1 MSDLSCQ
8 SRNYFLACYSIAL
21 VQGNTILG
29 GSIRSRTLRHYI
41 NDAKQLFT
49 ALKIPTR
56 SHGNTDYIDI
66 IYTAV
71 KKYEKVANRRNMI
84 SDSMMTWLLSSSK
97 ESSLDSAT
105 SAIIDWIILGRYTGY
120 RKSEWCQSS
129 QTSFETVDEWPG
141 KPPRAMM
148 FGDFTF
154 LDGKERRISFN
165 TSCLTDDIYHV
176 IIQWRFQKNG
186 QNGEEVT
193 FTRDMVNPQ
202 YCPVLAACRIC
213 FRALRLSTPKNEP
226 IAVFS
231 GKNKRLFITDRLIT
245 KILRESA
252 MAVLNLGRDDKE
264 LSRWSTHSIRVT
276 AANLLH
282 RARFADSFIQK
293 RLRWRST
300 SFLGYLRNTI
310 YAGIQHSTGLHIS
323 DSNLPSMSERVYRK
337 EEPHETVLIFST

>member
-1 MSDLSCQ
+1 
-8 SRNYFLACYSIAL
+8 
-21 VQGNTILG
+21 V
-29 GSIRSRTLRHYI
+29 
-41 NDAKQLFT
+41 
-49 ALKIPTR
+49 
-56 SHGNTDYIDI
+56 HGNTDYTDI
-66 IYTAV
+66 VYDAV
-71 KKYEKVANRRNMI
+71 KKYETVENRRNMI
-84 SDSMMTWLLSSSK
+84 SDSMMTWLLFSSK
-97 ESSLDSAT
+97 KSSLDSAV
-105 SAIIDWIILGRYTGY
+105 SAMVDWIILGRYTGY

-148 FGDFTF
+148 LGDFTF
-154 LDGKERRISFN
+154 LDKNERRISFN
-165 TSCLTDDIYHV
+165 KKCLHDNIHHV

-193 FTRDMVNPQ
+193 FTRDMINPQ
-202 YCPVLAACRIC
+202 YCPVLAAYRIC
-213 FRALRLSTPKNEP
+213 LRALRLNVPRSDP

-231 GKNKRLFITDRLIT
+231 RKDNRLFITDRLLT
-245 KILRESA
+245 RILREAA
-252 MAVLNLGRDDKE
+252 MAVLNLGPDDKE

-310 YAGIQHSTGLHIS
+310 YAGVQHSKGLQIS
-323 DSNLPSMSERVYRK
+323 DSNLPPMSERVYRK
-337 EEPHETVLIFST
+337 EEPHETIVALST